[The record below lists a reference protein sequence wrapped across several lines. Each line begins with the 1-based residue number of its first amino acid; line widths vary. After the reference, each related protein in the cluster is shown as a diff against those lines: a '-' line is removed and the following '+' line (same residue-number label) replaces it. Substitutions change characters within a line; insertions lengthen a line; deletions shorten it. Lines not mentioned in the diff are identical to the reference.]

1 MLIHW
6 CCYKHTVCLSIYSSI
21 KIIFCSLFLCLT
33 CEICFSNINYY
44 LQNMMLTDFPCICW
58 IKFLSYDFPHSQSD
72 VVPPLIPSAFFFLV
86 WWAIYWNVDE
96 FEQFNVL
103 HHSGTGICCFSSY
116 LLSGQH
122 CYFDSSRCAKTSF
135 VISNTFHGADSVSFS
150 LSASTLAIT
159 KITTT
164 FPMNGNVR

>member
-1 MLIHW
+1 MKFVFQILITICKIW
-6 CCYKHTVCLSIYSSI
+6 CLRIFRDFADKILILWFSSQPVR
-21 KIIFCSLFLCLT
+21 CCTTADS
-33 CEICFSNINYY
+33 
-44 LQNMMLTDFPCICW
+44 
-58 IKFLSYDFPHSQSD
+58 
-72 VVPPLIPSAFFFLV
+72 FFFLV

-96 FEQFNVL
+96 FELFNVL
-103 HHSGTGICCFSSY
+103 HHSGTGIWCFSSY
-116 LLSGQH
+116 LSGQLV

-159 KITTT
+159 KIAT